1 MGQSVLKILLSF
13 SLLFSI
19 SSLASENEDL
29 NRIKE
34 GAKITLGPFHAKTG
48 TFPVIITDEPAVGP
62 NYAKVRDL
70 IEAIEFKGGYKEFR
84 KKLPKLKNTVFTLK
98 KPLKLLSDQELE
110 KAGLN

>member
-1 MGQSVLKILLSF
+1 MGQFLLKMTLSF
-13 SLLFSI
+13 SLLFCLSA
-19 SSLASENEDL
+19 LGSETEDF

-34 GAKITLGPFHAKTG
+34 GAQIKLGSFHAKSG

-70 IEAIEFKGGYKEFR
+70 VEAIEFKGGYQEFR
-84 KKLPKLKNTVFTLK
+84 KQIPKLKETVFTLK
-98 KPLKLLSDQELE
+98 KPLKLLSDEELE